1 MQEDNGMVLV
11 ATKVNEFEEKVKAL
25 KEMLSTKQEKVE
37 VVIAGNV
44 KAGKSTLI
52 NAIFKDE
59 TLCQTGVVRTTTEN
73 QLIESELYRVM
84 DTPGINANDE
94 DTLVAKEGYEQSDFF
109 IFAHNIVE
117 GELLAQELD
126 FLKELQ
132 GYFNDDEQFA
142 RNIVIVLTNAD
153 QLTDENKELAQA
165 KINEQLA
172 LITQAS
178 LQIITV
184 DSISYLT
191 ALAENKSLLMEH
203 SNIPKLQSYLEEVAK
218 RFNANLNTERA
229 QMDNVKKSELI
240 KEMTGYEE
248 ELKQQLESAQSS
260 TIDTNTI
267 TELLAEVKS
276 FPNKVEALLQPEN
289 IKSKQSFNTHVYLD
303 ISSSL
308 RSSYTYSSSSSAKSA
323 GVGVVRDKILSKAER
338 AYVQKRR
345 ELIDNYR
352 ALFPNFV
359 GDESAVTQVQYE
371 IEGAL
376 TELKKKLVPLV
387 TTFTINEI
395 ASSNTTLTVN
405 LQDVSD
411 EPAFKQPSSLYSDP
425 YESDY
430 DVESASWY
438 DSWID
443 TDYRIE
449 YKRGLFGEKE
459 IKKYN
464 YDANS
469 AKYEVQK
476 HVQSSIKSVIS
487 TLDYAFSH
495 VYCGYKSDIQSQV
508 EKIIEIWSKALQKHS
523 KSGAEIK
530 KQQEAQLATL
540 KAELTK
546 VETLK
551 QAVQAM

>member
-1 MQEDNGMVLV
+1 MVLV

-25 KEMLSTKQEKVE
+25 KKMLSTKQEKME

-59 TLCQTGVVRTTTEN
+59 TLCQTGVVRTTAEN
-73 QLIESELYRVM
+73 QLIESEIYRVM

-94 DTLVAKEGYEQSDFF
+94 DTLVAKEGYEHSDFF

-142 RNIVIVLTNAD
+142 RNIVIVFTNAD
-153 QLTDENKELAQA
+153 QLTDENKQLAQK

-178 LQIITV
+178 LKIITV

-191 ALAENKSLLMEH
+191 ALAENKLLLMEH
-203 SNIPKLQSYLEEVAK
+203 SNIPNLQSYLDEVAK
-218 RFNANLNTERA
+218 RFNANIHTERA
-229 QMDNVKKSELI
+229 QMDNVKKSELLE
-240 KEMTGYEE
+240 EMTAYEE
-248 ELKQQLESAQSS
+248 VLKQQLESAQSS

-276 FPNKVEALLQPEN
+276 FPKKVEKLLQPEN

-308 RSSYTYSSSSSAKSA
+308 RSSYTYSSSSSAESA
-323 GVGVVRDKILSKAER
+323 GVGVVRDKILPKAER

-371 IEGAL
+371 IEEAL
-376 TELKKKLVPLV
+376 TELKKKLAPLV

-395 ASSNTTLTVN
+395 ASSNTALTVN

-411 EPAFKQPSSLYSDP
+411 ESAFKQPSSLYSDP

-443 TDYRIE
+443 TDYRTE

-459 IKKYN
+459 IEKYN
-464 YDANS
+464 YDAS
-469 AKYEVQK
+469 STKYEVQK

-487 TLDYAFSH
+487 TLDYAFSR
-495 VYCGYKSDIQSQV
+495 VYGGYKRDIQAQV
-508 EKIIEIWSKALQKHS
+508 DAIIETWSKALQKHA

-530 KQQEAQLATL
+530 KQQDAQLAAL
-540 KAELTK
+540 KAELAK

-551 QAVQAM
+551 QAVQAI

>member
-1 MQEDNGMVLV
+1 MVLV
-11 ATKVNEFEEKVKAL
+11 ATKLNEFEEKVKAL
-25 KEMLSTKQEKVE
+25 KEMLSTKQEKME

-59 TLCQTGVVRTTTEN
+59 TLCQTGVVRTTAEN

-132 GYFNDDEQFA
+132 SYFNDDAQFA

-218 RFNANLNTERA
+218 RFNANLHTERA

-308 RSSYTYSSSSSAKSA
+308 RSSYTYSSSSSAESA
-323 GVGVVRDKILSKAER
+323 GVGVVRDKILPKAER

-352 ALFPNFV
+352 ALFPNFA

-395 ASSNTTLTVN
+395 ASSNTALTVN

-443 TDYRIE
+443 TDYRTE

-459 IKKYN
+459 IEKYN

-476 HVQSSIKSVIS
+476 HVQSSIKCVIS
-487 TLDYAFSH
+487 TLDYAFSR
-495 VYCGYKSDIQSQV
+495 VYGGYKRDVQSQV
-508 EKIIEIWSKALQKHS
+508 EKIIETWSKALQKHA

-530 KQQEAQLATL
+530 KQQEAQLATV